1 MTMREI
7 LTNLQA
13 QTPTGQLIPSSYTG
27 LYLAPYMANPNNLD
41 NYYLGV
47 KYKTL
52 EFAGD
57 TMEDL
62 TYLIS
67 SAISIYSYKWDKL
80 YKTLSLEYDPIA
92 NVDAEIIETH
102 DIASR
107 HSSDT
112 FGAQDGTSTSGQSPY
127 DNDELRN
134 VAKNHTTSEEFENSH
149 DEDAYIDEITTTR
162 KGNIGVTSTQQLI
175 EAERNV
181 AIFKYLDIVFKD
193 LMDVIALP
201 IFG

>member
-1 MTMREI
+1 MREI

-27 LYLAPYMANPNNLD
+27 LYLSPYMANPNNLD

-52 EFAGD
+52 EFAGE
-57 TMEDL
+57 TMDDL

-80 YKTLSLEYDPIA
+80 YKTLSLQYDPIA

-107 HSSDT
+107 HSADT
-112 FGAQDGTSTSGQSPY
+112 FGAQDGTSTSGQAPY
-127 DNDELRN
+127 ETDDLRN

-149 DEDAYIDEITTTR
+149 DEDSYIDTITTTR
-162 KGNIGVTSTQQLI
+162 TGNIGITSSQELLAS
-175 EAERNV
+175 ERKVAE
-181 AIFKYLDIVFKD
+181 FKYLDIVFKD

-201 IFG
+201 MFG

>member
-1 MTMREI
+1 MREI
-7 LTNLQA
+7 LKSLQSQSPA
-13 QTPTGQLIPSSYTG
+13 GQLIPSSYTQ
-27 LYLAPYMANPNNLD
+27 LYLSPYMSNANNLD
-41 NYYLGV
+41 AYYLGV
-47 KYKTL
+47 KYSSL
-52 EFAGD
+52 EFAGE
-57 TMEDL
+57 TIEDL
-62 TYLIS
+62 GYLIS

-92 NVDAEIIETH
+92 NVDAEIIETR

-107 HSSDT
+107 HMSDT
-112 FGAQDGTSTSGQSPY
+112 FGAQDGTSTSGQAPY
-127 DNDELRN
+127 ENDTLRN

-162 KGNIGVTSTQQLI
+162 KGNIGVTSSQQLI
-175 EAERNV
+175 EAERDV
-181 AIFKYLDIVFKD
+181 AIFKYLDVVFKD